1 MRIAYQVDIML
12 FHQLNIQFHQFLTYG
27 TSQLGMFVT
36 VSPLYQYRH
45 TVDTKTPVLDFRST
59 ETDFTTGQF
68 GYFPLCVFQLK
79 HQCVQ
84 IRIFGTPRFYIR
96 NLLLFKCYKIT
107 QSTGFDIDNIL
118 QNGFAEG
125 ILQCISNRACRRRRT
140 FYRHFKSE
148 KSVFVRFLI
157 QRGIQFV
164 VGDILFWGTVKI
176 YIPLDT
182 AQTPHILTF
191 QISTR
196 TPTVDFQSYYV
207 LSFGQYLCNIPF
219 SRSFRTLII
228 SEQFTVHPYIIKR
241 DYPLAAKYYPTS
253 FPIGRHFESTAIRTD
268 FILGMRH

>member
-1 MRIAYQVDIML
+1 ML
-12 FHQLNIQFHQFLTYG
+12 FHQADILFHQFFAYG
-27 TSQLGMFVT
+27 TSQLRMFVT
-36 VSPLYQYRH
+36 VRPFHQHRN
-45 TVDTKTPVLDFRST
+45 TVNTETSVLDFRST

-107 QSTGFDIDNIL
+107 QSTGFDIDSIL

-164 VGDILFWGTVKI
+164 VGDILFWCTVKI
-176 YIPLDT
+176 HIPLDT
-182 AQTPHILTF
+182 A
-191 QISTR
+191 
-196 TPTVDFQSYYV
+196 
-207 LSFGQYLCNIPF
+207 
-219 SRSFRTLII
+219 
-228 SEQFTVHPYIIKR
+228 
-241 DYPLAAKYYPTS
+241 
-253 FPIGRHFESTAIRTD
+253 
-268 FILGMRH
+268 